1 MTNIHNL
8 TVEEIVSKIDNK
20 ELKPSEVVE
29 GLYERIDAHDNDIK
43 SFIRL
48 TKEEALE
55 AATKLDELQEK
66 NEMTGKLF
74 GVPVGIKDNIL
85 TKGITTTAASKMLE
99 NFTPIYDATVVKKL
113 QDENSVSLGKLNLDE
128 FAMGATTETSYFK
141 KTTNAWNSKL
151 VPGGSSGGSA
161 AAVAAGFV
169 PAALGTDTGGS
180 IRQPASFN
188 GVVGM
193 KPTYGRVSRFGGIA
207 FGSSFDAIGP
217 ITRTVKDNAILL
229 DVLSGVDEFDGTS
242 ADEEVNVLEN
252 VDNDIKGLKIAVV
265 KEFMT
270 DDVNAE
276 VRESVEKAV
285 ETFKSLGAEVEE
297 ISIDHLDKVISI
309 YEIVSSSEAFSNLA
323 RFDGIRFGYR
333 AEAENLEDLYKK
345 TRGEGFGEEVKR
357 RIILGTYMLQA
368 GHFEEYFEQA
378 QKVRRLIIEQ
388 FADVFSKYDLVL
400 GPTTAAPAHEFEK
413 PDDNVWM
420 TDVLTIP
427 ANLAGLP
434 ALSLPCGL
442 TEDNRPIGL
451 QLIGNHFEEGK
462 IYNAAYK
469 FEQQFNLHDELK
481 NLTLEV
487 K

>member
-29 GLYERIDAHDNDIK
+29 GLYDRIDAHDNDIK

-99 NFTPIYDATVVKKL
+99 NFNPIYDATVVKKL

-252 VDNDIKGLKIAVV
+252 IDNDIKGLKIAVV

>member
-1 MTNIHNL
+1 MTNIHHL
-8 TVEEIVSKIDNK
+8 TVEEIVSKIKQK
-20 ELKPSEVVE
+20 ELTPSEVVE
-29 GLYERIDAHDNDIK
+29 GLYKHIEAHDNSVQ
-43 SFIRL
+43 SFIKL
-48 TKEEALE
+48 TKEDALKEA
-55 AATKLDELQEK
+55 KHLDELQAK
-66 NEMTGKLF
+66 DEMTGELF
-74 GVPVGIKDNIL
+74 GLPVGIKDNIL

-99 NFTPIYDATVVKKL
+99 NFTPINDATVVKKL
-113 QDENSVSLGKLNLDE
+113 KDAETISLGKINLDE
-128 FAMGATTETSYFK
+128 FAMGSTTETSYYK
-141 KTTNAWNSKL
+141 KTTNAWSTKL

-207 FGSSFDAIGP
+207 FGSSFDTIGP
-217 ITRTVKDNAILL
+217 ITKTVKDNAMLL
-229 DVLSGVDEFDGTS
+229 NVLSGLDEFDGTTS
-242 ADEEVNVLEN
+242 DKEADFLTNI
-252 VDNDIKGLKIAVV
+252 DNDIKGMKIAVV
-265 KEFMT
+265 KELMT
-270 DDVNAE
+270 EDVNAE
-276 VRESVEKAV
+276 VRESIEKAV

-297 ISIDHLDKVISI
+297 VSIDHLDKVISI

-323 RFDGIRFGYR
+323 RFDGIRYGYR
-333 AEAENLEDLYKK
+333 AEAENLEELYKK
-345 TRGEGFGEEVKR
+345 TRGEGFGDEVKR

-378 QKVRRLIIEQ
+378 QKVRRLVMEE
-388 FADVFSKYDLVL
+388 FAEVLSKFDLIL
-400 GPTTAAPAHEFEK
+400 TPTTAAPAHEFGK
-413 PDDNVWM
+413 PDENVWM
-420 TDVLTIP
+420 TDILTIP
-427 ANLAGLP
+427 ANLTGLP
-434 ALSLPCGL
+434 ALSVPCGL

-451 QLIGNHFEEGK
+451 QIIGNHYEESK

>member
-99 NFTPIYDATVVKKL
+99 NFNPIYDATVVKKL

-180 IRQPASFN
+180 IRQPSSFN

>member
-29 GLYERIDAHDNDIK
+29 GLYDRIDAHDNDIK

-99 NFTPIYDATVVKKL
+99 NFNPIYDATVVKKL

-161 AAVAAGFV
+161 ASVAAGFV

-252 VDNDIKGLKIAVV
+252 IDNDIKGLKIAVV

>member
-1 MTNIHNL
+1 MTNIHHL
-8 TVEEIVSKIDNK
+8 TVEEIVSKIKQK
-20 ELKPSEVVE
+20 ELTPSEVVE
-29 GLYERIDAHDNDIK
+29 GLYKHIEAHDNSVQ
-43 SFIRL
+43 SFIKL
-48 TKEEALE
+48 TKEDALKEA
-55 AATKLDELQEK
+55 KHLDELQAK
-66 NEMTGKLF
+66 DEMTGELF
-74 GVPVGIKDNIL
+74 GLPVGIKDNIL
-85 TKGITTTAASKMLE
+85 TKGITTTEASKMLE
-99 NFTPIYDATVVKKL
+99 NFTPINDATVVKKL
-113 QDENSVSLGKLNLDE
+113 KDAETISLGKINLDE
-128 FAMGATTETSYFK
+128 FAMGSTTETSYYK
-141 KTTNAWNSKL
+141 KTTNAWSTKL

-207 FGSSFDAIGP
+207 FGSSFDTIGP
-217 ITRTVKDNAILL
+217 ITKTVKDNAILL
-229 DVLSGVDEFDGTS
+229 NVLSGLDEFDGTT
-242 ADEEVNVLEN
+242 ADKEADFLTNI
-252 VDNDIKGLKIAVV
+252 DNDIKGMKIAVV
-265 KEFMT
+265 KELMT
-270 DDVNAE
+270 EDVNAE
-276 VRESVEKAV
+276 VRESIEKAV

-297 ISIDHLDKVISI
+297 VSIDHLDKVISI

-323 RFDGIRFGYR
+323 RFDGIRYGYR

-345 TRGEGFGEEVKR
+345 TRGEGFGDEVKR

-368 GHFEEYFEQA
+368 GHFEDYFEQA
-378 QKVRRLIIEQ
+378 QKVRRLVMEE
-388 FADVFSKYDLVL
+388 FAEVLSKFDLIL
-400 GPTTAAPAHEFEK
+400 TPTTAAPAHEFGK
-413 PDDNVWM
+413 PDENVWM
-420 TDVLTIP
+420 TDILTIP
-427 ANLAGLP
+427 ANLTGLP
-434 ALSLPCGL
+434 ALSVPCGL

-451 QLIGNHFEEGK
+451 QIIGNHYEESK

>member
-99 NFTPIYDATVVKKL
+99 NFNPIYDATVVKKL

-252 VDNDIKGLKIAVV
+252 IDNDIKGLKIAVV

>member
-99 NFTPIYDATVVKKL
+99 NFNPIYDATVVKKL
-113 QDENSVSLGKLNLDE
+113 QSENSVSLGKLNLDE

-141 KTTNAWNSKL
+141 KTTNAWNTNL

-229 DVLSGVDEFDGTS
+229 DVLSGADEFDGTS
-242 ADEEVNVLEN
+242 ADEEVNVLDTI
-252 VDNDIKGLKIAVV
+252 DNDIKGLKIAVV

-297 ISIDHLDKVISI
+297 VSIDHLDKVISI

-378 QKVRRLIIEQ
+378 QKVRRLIMEQ
-388 FADVFSKYDLVL
+388 FADIFSKYDLVL

>member
-55 AATKLDELQEK
+55 AATKLDELQGK

-99 NFTPIYDATVVKKL
+99 NFNPIYDATVVKKL

-161 AAVAAGFV
+161 SAVAAGFV

-451 QLIGNHFEEGK
+451 QLIGNHFDEGK

>member
-1 MTNIHNL
+1 
-8 TVEEIVSKIDNK
+8 
-20 ELKPSEVVE
+20 
-29 GLYERIDAHDNDIK
+29 
-43 SFIRL
+43 
-48 TKEEALE
+48 
-55 AATKLDELQEK
+55 
-66 NEMTGKLF
+66 MTGKLF

-99 NFTPIYDATVVKKL
+99 NFNPIYDATVVKKL
-113 QDENSVSLGKLNLDE
+113 QSENSVSLGKLNLDE

-141 KTTNAWNSKL
+141 KTTNAWNTNL

-242 ADEEVNVLEN
+242 ADEEVNVL
-252 VDNDIKGLKIAVV
+252 DNIDKDIKGLKIAVV

-297 ISIDHLDKVISI
+297 VSIDHLDKVISI

-378 QKVRRLIIEQ
+378 QKVRRLIMEQ
-388 FADVFSKYDLVL
+388 FADIFSKYDLVL

>member
-29 GLYERIDAHDNDIK
+29 GLYDRIDAHDNDIK

-48 TKEEALE
+48 TKEKALE

-99 NFTPIYDATVVKKL
+99 NFNPIYDATVVKKL

-252 VDNDIKGLKIAVV
+252 IDNDIKGLKIAVV

-462 IYNAAYK
+462 IYNVAYK

>member
-99 NFTPIYDATVVKKL
+99 NFNPIYDATVVKKL
-113 QDENSVSLGKLNLDE
+113 QSENSVSLGKLNLDE

-141 KTTNAWNSKL
+141 KTTNAWNTNL

-242 ADEEVNVLEN
+242 ADEEVNVL
-252 VDNDIKGLKIAVV
+252 DNIDKDIKGLKIAVV

-297 ISIDHLDKVISI
+297 VSIDHLDKVISI

-378 QKVRRLIIEQ
+378 QKVRRLIMEQ

>member
-1 MTNIHNL
+1 MHNL

-99 NFTPIYDATVVKKL
+99 NFNPIYDATVVKKL

-252 VDNDIKGLKIAVV
+252 IDNDIKGLKIAVV

-388 FADVFSKYDLVL
+388 FADIFSKYDLVL

-442 TEDNRPIGL
+442 TEDRPIGL

>member
-99 NFTPIYDATVVKKL
+99 NFNPIYDATVVKKL
-113 QDENSVSLGKLNLDE
+113 QSENSVSLGKLNLDE

-141 KTTNAWNSKL
+141 KTTNAWNTNL

-229 DVLSGVDEFDGTS
+229 DVLSGADEFDGTS
-242 ADEEVNVLEN
+242 ADEEVNVLDTI
-252 VDNDIKGLKIAVV
+252 DNDIKGLKIAVV

-297 ISIDHLDKVISI
+297 VSIDHLDKVISI

-378 QKVRRLIIEQ
+378 QKVRRLIMEQ

>member
-1 MTNIHNL
+1 MTNIHHL
-8 TVEEIVSKIDNK
+8 TVEEIVSKIKQK
-20 ELKPSEVVE
+20 ELTPSEVVE
-29 GLYERIDAHDNDIK
+29 GLYKHIEAHDNSVQ
-43 SFIRL
+43 SFIKL
-48 TKEEALE
+48 TKEDALKEA
-55 AATKLDELQEK
+55 KHLDELQAK
-66 NEMTGKLF
+66 DEMTGELF
-74 GVPVGIKDNIL
+74 GLPVGIKDNIL
-85 TKGITTTAASKMLE
+85 TKGVTTTAASKMLE
-99 NFTPIYDATVVKKL
+99 NFTPINDATVVKKL
-113 QDENSVSLGKLNLDE
+113 KDAETVSLGKINLDE
-128 FAMGATTETSYFK
+128 FAMGSTTETSYYK
-141 KTTNAWNSKL
+141 KTTNAWSTKL

-207 FGSSFDAIGP
+207 FGSSFDTIGP
-217 ITRTVKDNAILL
+217 ITKTVKDNAILL
-229 DVLSGVDEFDGTS
+229 NVLSGLDEFDGTT
-242 ADEEVNVLEN
+242 ADKEADFLTNI
-252 VDNDIKGLKIAVV
+252 DNDIKGMKIAVV
-265 KEFMT
+265 KELMT
-270 DDVNAE
+270 EDVNAE
-276 VRESVEKAV
+276 VRESIEKAV

-297 ISIDHLDKVISI
+297 VSIDHLDKVISI

-323 RFDGIRFGYR
+323 RFDGIRYGYR

-345 TRGEGFGEEVKR
+345 TRGEGFGDEVKR

-368 GHFEEYFEQA
+368 GHFEDYFEQA
-378 QKVRRLIIEQ
+378 QKVRRLVMEE
-388 FADVFSKYDLVL
+388 FAEVLSKFDLIL
-400 GPTTAAPAHEFEK
+400 TPTTAAPAHEFGK

-427 ANLAGLP
+427 ANLTGLP
-434 ALSLPCGL
+434 ALSVPCGL

-451 QLIGNHFEEGK
+451 QIIGNHYEESK

>member
-99 NFTPIYDATVVKKL
+99 NFNPIYDATVVKKL

-252 VDNDIKGLKIAVV
+252 IDNDIKGLKIAVV

-388 FADVFSKYDLVL
+388 FADIFSKYDLVL

-451 QLIGNHFEEGK
+451 QLIGNHFDEGK
-462 IYNAAYK
+462 IYNVAYK

>member
-99 NFTPIYDATVVKKL
+99 NFNPIYDATVVKKL
-113 QDENSVSLGKLNLDE
+113 QSENSVSLGKLNLDE

-141 KTTNAWNSKL
+141 KTTNAWNTNL

-229 DVLSGVDEFDGTS
+229 DVLSGADEFDGTS
-242 ADEEVNVLEN
+242 ADEEVNVL
-252 VDNDIKGLKIAVV
+252 DNIDKDIKGLKIAVV

-297 ISIDHLDKVISI
+297 VSIDHLDKVISI

-378 QKVRRLIIEQ
+378 QKVRRLIMEQ
-388 FADVFSKYDLVL
+388 FADIFSKYDLVL

>member
-99 NFTPIYDATVVKKL
+99 NFNPIYDATVVKKL
-113 QDENSVSLGKLNLDE
+113 QSENSVSLGKLNLDE

-141 KTTNAWNSKL
+141 KTTNAWNTNL

-242 ADEEVNVLEN
+242 ADEEVNVL
-252 VDNDIKGLKIAVV
+252 DNIDKDIKGLKIAVV

-297 ISIDHLDKVISI
+297 VSIDHLDKVISI

>member
-29 GLYERIDAHDNDIK
+29 GLYERIDAHDNHIK

-99 NFTPIYDATVVKKL
+99 NFNPIYDATVVKKL

-252 VDNDIKGLKIAVV
+252 IDNDIKGLKIAVV

-297 ISIDHLDKVISI
+297 VSIDHLDKVISI

-388 FADVFSKYDLVL
+388 FADIFSKYDLVL

-451 QLIGNHFEEGK
+451 QLIGNHFDEGK
-462 IYNAAYK
+462 IYNVAYK

>member
-66 NEMTGKLF
+66 NEMSGKLF

-99 NFTPIYDATVVKKL
+99 NFNPIYDATVVKKL
-113 QDENSVSLGKLNLDE
+113 QSENSVSLGKLNLDE

-141 KTTNAWNSKL
+141 KTTNAWNTNL

-242 ADEEVNVLEN
+242 ADEEVNVL
-252 VDNDIKGLKIAVV
+252 DNIDKDIKGLKIAVV

-276 VRESVEKAV
+276 VRESVKKAV

-297 ISIDHLDKVISI
+297 VSIDHLDKVISI

-378 QKVRRLIIEQ
+378 QKVRRLIMEQ
-388 FADVFSKYDLVL
+388 FADVFSKYDLIL

-413 PDDNVWM
+413 TDDNVWM

>member
-99 NFTPIYDATVVKKL
+99 NFNPIYDATVVKKL
-113 QDENSVSLGKLNLDE
+113 QSENSVSLGKLNLDE

-141 KTTNAWNSKL
+141 KTTNAWNTNL

-229 DVLSGVDEFDGTS
+229 EVLSGVDEFDGTS
-242 ADEEVNVLEN
+242 ADEEVNVL
-252 VDNDIKGLKIAVV
+252 DNIDKDIKGLKIAVV

-297 ISIDHLDKVISI
+297 VSIDHLDKVISI

-378 QKVRRLIIEQ
+378 QKVRRLIMEQ

>member
-85 TKGITTTAASKMLE
+85 TKCITTTAASKMLE
-99 NFTPIYDATVVKKL
+99 NFNPIYDATVVKKL
-113 QDENSVSLGKLNLDE
+113 QSENSVSLGKLNLDE

-141 KTTNAWNSKL
+141 KTTNAWNTNL

-242 ADEEVNVLEN
+242 ADEEVNVL
-252 VDNDIKGLKIAVV
+252 DNIDKDIKGLKIAVV

-297 ISIDHLDKVISI
+297 VSIDHLDKVISI

-378 QKVRRLIIEQ
+378 QKVRRLIMEQ

>member
-99 NFTPIYDATVVKKL
+99 NFNPIYDATVVKKL
-113 QDENSVSLGKLNLDE
+113 QSENSVSLGKLNLDE

-141 KTTNAWNSKL
+141 KTTNAWNTNL

-180 IRQPASFN
+180 IHQPASFN

-242 ADEEVNVLEN
+242 ADEEVNVL
-252 VDNDIKGLKIAVV
+252 DNIDKDIKGLKIAVV

-297 ISIDHLDKVISI
+297 VSIDHLDKVISI

-378 QKVRRLIIEQ
+378 QKVRRLIMEQ

>member
-99 NFTPIYDATVVKKL
+99 NFNPIYDATVVKKL
-113 QDENSVSLGKLNLDE
+113 QSENSVSLGKLNLDE

-141 KTTNAWNSKL
+141 KTTNAWNTNL

-242 ADEEVNVLEN
+242 ADEEVNVL
-252 VDNDIKGLKIAVV
+252 DNIDKDIKGLKIAVV

-297 ISIDHLDKVISI
+297 VSIDHLDKVISI

-378 QKVRRLIIEQ
+378 QKVRRLIMEQ

-400 GPTTAAPAHEFEK
+400 GPTTAAPAHEFEQ

>member
-99 NFTPIYDATVVKKL
+99 NFNPIYDATVVKKL
-113 QDENSVSLGKLNLDE
+113 QSENSVSLGKLNLDE

-141 KTTNAWNSKL
+141 KTTNAWNTNL

-242 ADEEVNVLEN
+242 ADEEVNVL
-252 VDNDIKGLKIAVV
+252 DNIDKDIKGLKIAVV

-297 ISIDHLDKVISI
+297 VSIDHLDKVISI

-378 QKVRRLIIEQ
+378 QKVRRLIMEQ
-388 FADVFSKYDLVL
+388 FADIFSKYDLVL

>member
-29 GLYERIDAHDNDIK
+29 GLYDRIDAHDNDIK

-99 NFTPIYDATVVKKL
+99 NFNPIYDATVVKKL

-161 AAVAAGFV
+161 ASVAAGFV

-252 VDNDIKGLKIAVV
+252 IDNDIKGLKIAVV

-333 AEAENLEDLYKK
+333 AEAENLVDLYKK

>member
-99 NFTPIYDATVVKKL
+99 NFNPIYDATVVKKL
-113 QDENSVSLGKLNLDE
+113 QSENSVSLGKLNLDE

-141 KTTNAWNSKL
+141 KTMNAWNTNL

-242 ADEEVNVLEN
+242 ADEEVNVL
-252 VDNDIKGLKIAVV
+252 DNIDKDIKGLKIAVV

-297 ISIDHLDKVISI
+297 VSIDHLDKVISI

-400 GPTTAAPAHEFEK
+400 GPTTAAPAHEFEQ

>member
-1 MTNIHNL
+1 MHNL

-29 GLYERIDAHDNDIK
+29 GLYDRIDAHDNDIK

-99 NFTPIYDATVVKKL
+99 NFNPIYDATVVKKL

-252 VDNDIKGLKIAVV
+252 IDNDIKGLKIAVV

>member
-1 MTNIHNL
+1 MTNIHHL
-8 TVEEIVSKIDNK
+8 TVEEIVSKIKQK
-20 ELKPSEVVE
+20 ELTPSEVVE
-29 GLYERIDAHDNDIK
+29 GLYKHIEAHDSSVQ
-43 SFIRL
+43 SFIKL
-48 TKEEALE
+48 TKEDALKEA
-55 AATKLDELQEK
+55 KHLDELQAK
-66 NEMTGKLF
+66 DEMTGELF
-74 GVPVGIKDNIL
+74 GLPVGIKDNIL

-99 NFTPIYDATVVKKL
+99 NFTPINDATVVKKL
-113 QDENSVSLGKLNLDE
+113 KDAETISLGKINLDE
-128 FAMGATTETSYFK
+128 FAMGSTTETSYYK
-141 KTTNAWNSKL
+141 KTTNAWSTKL

-207 FGSSFDAIGP
+207 FGSSFDTIGP
-217 ITRTVKDNAILL
+217 ITKTVKDNAMLL
-229 DVLSGVDEFDGTS
+229 NVLSGLDEFDGTT
-242 ADEEVNVLEN
+242 ADKEADFLANI
-252 VDNDIKGLKIAVV
+252 DNDIKGMKIAVV
-265 KEFMT
+265 KELMT
-270 DDVNAE
+270 EDVNAE
-276 VRESVEKAV
+276 VRESIEKAV

-297 ISIDHLDKVISI
+297 VSIDHLDKVISI

-323 RFDGIRFGYR
+323 RFDGIRYGYR
-333 AEAENLEDLYKK
+333 AEAENLEELYKK
-345 TRGEGFGEEVKR
+345 TRGEGFGDEVKR

-378 QKVRRLIIEQ
+378 QKVRRLVMEE
-388 FADVFSKYDLVL
+388 FAEVLSKFDLIL
-400 GPTTAAPAHEFEK
+400 TPTTAAPAHEFGK
-413 PDDNVWM
+413 PDENVWM
-420 TDVLTIP
+420 TDILTIP
-427 ANLAGLP
+427 ANLTGLP
-434 ALSLPCGL
+434 ALSVPCGL

-451 QLIGNHFEEGK
+451 QIIGNHYEESK
-462 IYNAAYK
+462 IYNAAYR

>member
-99 NFTPIYDATVVKKL
+99 NFNPIYDATVVKKL
-113 QDENSVSLGKLNLDE
+113 QSENSVSLGKLNLDE

-141 KTTNAWNSKL
+141 KTTNAWNTNL

-242 ADEEVNVLEN
+242 ADEEVNVLDN
-252 VDNDIKGLKIAVV
+252 IDNDIKGLKIAVV

-297 ISIDHLDKVISI
+297 VSIDHLDKVISI

-378 QKVRRLIIEQ
+378 QKVRRLIMEQ
-388 FADVFSKYDLVL
+388 FADIFSKYDLVL

>member
-1 MTNIHNL
+1 MTNIHHL
-8 TVEEIVSKIDNK
+8 TVEEIVSKIKQK
-20 ELKPSEVVE
+20 ELTPSEVVE
-29 GLYERIDAHDNDIK
+29 GLYKHIEAHDNSVQ
-43 SFIRL
+43 SFIKL
-48 TKEEALE
+48 TKEDALKEA
-55 AATKLDELQEK
+55 KHLDELQAK
-66 NEMTGKLF
+66 DEMTGELF
-74 GVPVGIKDNIL
+74 GLPVGIKDNIL

-99 NFTPIYDATVVKKL
+99 NFTPINDATVVKKL
-113 QDENSVSLGKLNLDE
+113 KDAETISLGKINLDE
-128 FAMGATTETSYFK
+128 FAMGSTTETSYYK
-141 KTTNAWNSKL
+141 KTTNAWSTKL

-207 FGSSFDAIGP
+207 FGSSFDTIGP
-217 ITRTVKDNAILL
+217 ITKTVKDNAMLL
-229 DVLSGVDEFDGTS
+229 NVLSGLDEFDGTT
-242 ADEEVNVLEN
+242 ADKEADFLTNI
-252 VDNDIKGLKIAVV
+252 DNDIKGMKIAVV
-265 KEFMT
+265 KELMT
-270 DDVNAE
+270 EDVNAE
-276 VRESVEKAV
+276 VRESIEKAV

-297 ISIDHLDKVISI
+297 VSIDYLDKVISI

-323 RFDGIRFGYR
+323 RFDGIRYGYR

-345 TRGEGFGEEVKR
+345 TRGEGFGDEVKR

-378 QKVRRLIIEQ
+378 QKVRRLVMEE
-388 FADVFSKYDLVL
+388 FAEVLSKFDLIL
-400 GPTTAAPAHEFEK
+400 TPTTAAPAHEFGK
-413 PDDNVWM
+413 PDENVWM
-420 TDVLTIP
+420 TDILTIP
-427 ANLAGLP
+427 ANLTGLP
-434 ALSLPCGL
+434 ALSVPCGL

-451 QLIGNHFEEGK
+451 QIIGNHYEESK

>member
-99 NFTPIYDATVVKKL
+99 NFNPIYDATVVKKL

-252 VDNDIKGLKIAVV
+252 IDNDIKGLKIAVV

-388 FADVFSKYDLVL
+388 FADIFSKYDLVL

-442 TEDNRPIGL
+442 TEDRPIGL

>member
-99 NFTPIYDATVVKKL
+99 NFNPIYDATVVKKL
-113 QDENSVSLGKLNLDE
+113 QSENSVSLGKLNLDE

-141 KTTNAWNSKL
+141 KTTNAWNTNL

-242 ADEEVNVLEN
+242 ADEEVNVLDTI
-252 VDNDIKGLKIAVV
+252 DNDIKGLKIAVV

-297 ISIDHLDKVISI
+297 VSIDHLDKVISI

-378 QKVRRLIIEQ
+378 QKVRRLIMEQ
-388 FADVFSKYDLVL
+388 FADIFSKYDLVL

>member
-66 NEMTGKLF
+66 NEMSGKLF

-99 NFTPIYDATVVKKL
+99 NFNPIYDATVVKKL
-113 QDENSVSLGKLNLDE
+113 QSENSVSLGKLNLDE

-141 KTTNAWNSKL
+141 KTTNAWNTNL

-242 ADEEVNVLEN
+242 ADEEVNVL
-252 VDNDIKGLKIAVV
+252 DNIDKDIKGLKIAVV

-297 ISIDHLDKVISI
+297 VSIDHLDKVISI

-378 QKVRRLIIEQ
+378 QKVRRLIMEQ

>member
-99 NFTPIYDATVVKKL
+99 NFNPIYDATVVKKL
-113 QDENSVSLGKLNLDE
+113 QSENSVSLGKLNLDE

-141 KTTNAWNSKL
+141 KTTNAWNTNL

-229 DVLSGVDEFDGTS
+229 DVLSGADEFDGTS
-242 ADEEVNVLEN
+242 ADEEVNVL
-252 VDNDIKGLKIAVV
+252 DNIDKDIKGLKIAVV

-297 ISIDHLDKVISI
+297 VSIDHLDKVISI

-378 QKVRRLIIEQ
+378 QKVRRLIMEQ

>member
-1 MTNIHNL
+1 MTNSHHL
-8 TVEEIVSKIDNK
+8 TVEEIVSKIKQK
-20 ELKPSEVVE
+20 ELTPSEVVE
-29 GLYERIDAHDNDIK
+29 GLYKHIEDYDSNIQ
-43 SFIRL
+43 SFIKL
-48 TKEEALE
+48 TKENALKEA
-55 AATKLDELQEK
+55 KHLDELQAK
-66 NEMTGKLF
+66 DEMTGELF
-74 GVPVGIKDNIL
+74 GLPVGIKDNIL

-99 NFTPIYDATVVKKL
+99 NFTPINDATVVKKL
-113 QDENSVSLGKLNLDE
+113 KDAETVNLGKINLDE
-128 FAMGATTETSYFK
+128 FAMGSTTETSYYK
-141 KTTNAWNSKL
+141 KTTNAWSTKL

-207 FGSSFDAIGP
+207 FGSSFDTIGP
-217 ITRTVKDNAILL
+217 ITKTVKDNAMLL
-229 DVLSGVDEFDGTS
+229 NVLSGLDEFDGTT
-242 ADEEVNVLEN
+242 ADKEADFLTNI
-252 VDNDIKGLKIAVV
+252 DNDIKGMKIAVV
-265 KEFMT
+265 KELMT
-270 DDVNAE
+270 EDVNAE
-276 VRESVEKAV
+276 VRESIEKAV

-297 ISIDHLDKVISI
+297 VSIDHLNKVISI

-323 RFDGIRFGYR
+323 RFDGIRYGYR

-345 TRGEGFGEEVKR
+345 TRGEGFGDEVKR

-368 GHFEEYFEQA
+368 GHFEDYFEQA
-378 QKVRRLIIEQ
+378 QKVRRLVMEE
-388 FADVFSKYDLVL
+388 FAEVLSKFDLIL
-400 GPTTAAPAHEFEK
+400 TPTTAAPAHEFGK

-427 ANLAGLP
+427 ANLTGLP
-434 ALSLPCGL
+434 ALSVPCGL

-451 QLIGNHFEEGK
+451 QIIGNHYEESK